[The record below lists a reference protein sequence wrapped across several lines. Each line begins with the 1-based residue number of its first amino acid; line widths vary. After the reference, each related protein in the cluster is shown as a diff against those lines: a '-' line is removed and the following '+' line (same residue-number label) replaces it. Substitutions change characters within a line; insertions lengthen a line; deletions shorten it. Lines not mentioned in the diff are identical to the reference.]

1 MRLRRLAVTLAAC
14 CLHAARERP
23 SSERNA
29 PENPR
34 RARRPE
40 DGRGPPRVPGLRH
53 EVRPPRLG
61 EVTAL
66 RAYDPGPDR
75 DGKHV
80 SLIGRVLLG
89 NLK

>member
-14 CLHAARERP
+14 CLQVRPAAADEVHAARERP

-66 RAYDPGPDR
+66 RPRAGP
-75 DGKHV
+75 
-80 SLIGRVLLG
+80 
-89 NLK
+89 